1 MDHLIGLVYSSTK
14 YQVPFVVSLQICLFI
29 AFIHFNHTHT
39 YTCFTVLTVDYSFS
53 SYFYYIHSRW
63 YSRTFAF
70 IPFTLPNQSST
81 LVAHSIKMKFCFV
94 AFFIA
99 LGLLIHGVEAR
110 KVSTYGIE
118 TVNNVCV
125 GIGDLDQLADIT
137 SELMS
142 KRFPEMAP
150 IRVSC

>member
-1 MDHLIGLVYSSTK
+1 MV
-14 YQVPFVVSLQICLFI
+14 
-29 AFIHFNHTHT
+29 
-39 YTCFTVLTVDYSFS
+39 FTF
-53 SYFYYIHSRW
+53 
-63 YSRTFAF
+63 TFAF

-118 TVNNVCV
+118 TVDNVCA

-142 KRFPEMAP
+142 KRFPELAP

>member
-1 MDHLIGLVYSSTK
+1 MDHLIGLVYLSTK
-14 YQVPFVVSLQICLFI
+14 YQVPFVVSLQ
-29 AFIHFNHTHT
+29 IHFNHTHT
-39 YTCFTVLTVDYSFS
+39 YTCFTVLTVDHSFS

-63 YSRTFAF
+63 YSRLHLHSYHLHYP
-70 IPFTLPNQSST
+70 INQSST

-118 TVNNVCV
+118 TVDNVCA

>member
-1 MDHLIGLVYSSTK
+1 
-14 YQVPFVVSLQICLFI
+14 
-29 AFIHFNHTHT
+29 
-39 YTCFTVLTVDYSFS
+39 
-53 SYFYYIHSRW
+53 
-63 YSRTFAF
+63 
-70 IPFTLPNQSST
+70 
-81 LVAHSIKMKFCFV
+81 MKFCFV

-118 TVNNVCV
+118 TVDNVCA

-142 KRFPEMAP
+142 KKFPELAP